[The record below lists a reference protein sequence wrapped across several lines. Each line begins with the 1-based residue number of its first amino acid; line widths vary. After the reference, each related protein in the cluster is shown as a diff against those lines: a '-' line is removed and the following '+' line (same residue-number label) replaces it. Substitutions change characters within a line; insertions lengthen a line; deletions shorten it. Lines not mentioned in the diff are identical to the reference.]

1 MGRPEILTSAVL
13 ALAGLAL
20 ALWLSATRVP
30 MTPAPPA
37 PPEVALP
44 ALEGTP
50 TRSLPRTTRI
60 PVPPDMPTGFNGL
73 PCGPELVVGP
83 ARSGVHR
90 IALKAPC
97 RAGEIAEVTYGP
109 MAFAMRLTDEGRL
122 DVEVPA
128 LPGGGRVDVALG
140 PDPLSAQAPAEDLV
154 RPVAGLSWAA
164 PIDLS
169 LAAYEFSATRAVRAG
184 DDTGLGTVLRL
195 GEPGLGAVTEV
206 YLGPVAAGPGVV
218 RLHVGVV
225 TGPELCG
232 GARPLTAFEATSGS
246 VRVRDIRLNLRACGR
261 PGATVRLKYLLDD
274 LRLRGR

>member
-20 ALWLSATRVP
+20 ALWLSAIRVP
-30 MTPAPPA
+30 TTPAPPTL
-37 PPEVALP
+37 PEVALP
-44 ALEGTP
+44 ALQSMPARE
-50 TRSLPRTTRI
+50 LPRATPI
-60 PVPPDMPTGFNGL
+60 PLPPDMPTGFNGL
-73 PCGPELVVGP
+73 PCGAELVVGP
-83 ARSGVHR
+83 ARGGVHW

-109 MAFAMRLTDEGRL
+109 MAFAVRLTGEGRL

-128 LPGGGRVDVALG
+128 LPGGGRVDVAIG
-140 PDPLSAQAPAEDLV
+140 TDRLSALAPADGLL

-164 PIDLS
+164 PMDLS

-184 DDTGLGTVLRL
+184 DDNGLGTVRRL

-218 RLHVGVV
+218 RLHVGAVV
-225 TGPELCG
+225 GPELCSG
-232 GARPLTAFEATSGS
+232 DHPLTAFEATSGS
-246 VRVRDIRLNLRACGR
+246 VRVRDIRLNLGACGR